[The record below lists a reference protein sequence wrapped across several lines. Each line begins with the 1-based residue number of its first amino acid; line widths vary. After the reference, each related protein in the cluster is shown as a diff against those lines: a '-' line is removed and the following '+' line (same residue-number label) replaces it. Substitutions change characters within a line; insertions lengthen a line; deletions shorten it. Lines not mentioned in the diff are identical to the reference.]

1 MHQNSWRNDKEK
13 SVLPAEESVMGVWK
27 QCRSTGECRH
37 SDTGWWE
44 LLAVLCQS
52 PLANK
57 QGEKARQNIA
67 GNWGKELRKK
77 TGWGWGWGV
86 RKEGEKKK
94 KKKRIVGLQI
104 GKSKIL
110 QTSSLL
116 QSLCFWLEAAAVN
129 SVLFLYARFIFL
141 TSFLTYKFRSLS
153 ESLCIKMQVST
164 NYIFIS
170 FFDLDLV

>member
-94 KKKRIVGLQI
+94 KEQLGYRQASP
-104 GKSKIL
+104 KSF
-110 QTSSLL
+110 LL
-116 QSLCFWLEAAAVN
+116 QNLCFWLEAAAVT
-129 SVLFLYARFIFL
+129 SVLYLYARFIFL
-141 TSFLTYKFRSLS
+141 TTFLAYKFRSLL
-153 ESLCIKMQVST
+153 ESSGIKMQVLT
-164 NYIFIS
+164 LS